1 MKQKMIIALN
11 ILAIVSCIALA
22 IKFIVIP
29 ASAKIL
35 FANEYK
41 ELMFQCDSVMRDH
54 MIAKNRV
61 IHEKNEEAIMDL
73 KSAEIGLLSCHDYDK
88 LRKKMMI
95 MGLTAEE
102 ISYIGLE
109 AIEERTKDLMK
120 YVEIHEFKY

>member
-1 MKQKMIIALN
+1 MIGLN
-11 ILAIVSCIALA
+11 ILAVASCIALA
-22 IKFIVIP
+22 VKFIIMP
-29 ASAKIL
+29 ASAKIIY
-35 FANEYK
+35 ANEYK

-61 IHEKNEEAIMDL
+61 IHEKNTEAIKDL
-73 KSAEIGLLSCHDYDK
+73 KAAEIGLLSCHDYDK
-88 LRKKMMI
+88 LRKKMLI
-95 MGLTAEE
+95 WGLTKEE